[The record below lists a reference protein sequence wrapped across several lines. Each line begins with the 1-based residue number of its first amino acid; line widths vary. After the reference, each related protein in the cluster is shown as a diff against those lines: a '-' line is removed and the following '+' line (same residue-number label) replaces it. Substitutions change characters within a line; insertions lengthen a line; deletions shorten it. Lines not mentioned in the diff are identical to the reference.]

1 VVVGI
6 RPHLCPLP
14 HGEALTG
21 HGRTEVLLVTIHDV
35 TPALQ
40 PRVETL
46 WRMCAERGVKPGLLI
61 VPEWH
66 GSSPVERDPAFGA
79 WVRARAEDGAEIFLH
94 GERHDEAGL
103 PRTWRDDFRAY
114 GRTNKEGEF
123 LTLDYA
129 AARERIDR
137 GLERLRSIGLEPIGF
152 VPPAWLAKPDTHQ
165 AVKDAGLAVSEDD
178 TAIYAHRTD
187 VAFASPVVRWSARGA
202 FRAWGS
208 VVQERSRWI
217 LQRRA
222 AVVRIALHPADLDH
236 PAVVRSLG
244 VALDAWLS
252 VRPATRYAA
261 L

>member
-1 VVVGI
+1 MQVPNAPRTTYRAVLASRRAAGDDSRSKAGPLQV
-6 RPHLCPLP
+6 LCCQ
-14 HGEALTG
+14 GLTNS
-21 HGRTEVLLVTIHDV
+21 
-35 TPALQ
+35 
-40 PRVETL
+40 
-46 WRMCAERGVKPGLLI
+46 RG
-61 VPEWH
+61 
-66 GSSPVERDPAFGA
+66 
-79 WVRARAEDGAEIFLH
+79 
-94 GERHDEAGL
+94 GL
-103 PRTWRDDFRAY
+103 PRTWRDDFRAF
-114 GRTNKEGEF
+114 GRTDKEGEF

-165 AVKDAGLAVSEDD
+165 AVKDAGLSVSEDD
-178 TAIYAHRTD
+178 TAIYVHRTD
-187 VAFASPVVRWSARGA
+187 VALASPVVRWSARGA

-217 LQRRA
+217 LQRGA

-236 PAVVRSLG
+236 PAVERSLG